1 MTVREGQALNAAT
14 PCLHKPAHRQ
24 THTQKQKHDML
35 DAQNMLILKTIFEL
49 KVLCLNLFEKAGIVL
64 KEGKINIATE
74 HTVV

>member
-1 MTVREGQALNAAT
+1 
-14 PCLHKPAHRQ
+14 
-24 THTQKQKHDML
+24 ML